1 MKKMLFLLVVFSS
14 ALVIV
19 GSVPAGAAGPAT
31 VSGYISCSTIAKGG
45 ATPSD
50 ADAVRKCL
58 DKGGVTVIVLDHT
71 HQVLTID
78 NPDAVKGH
86 EGHRVL
92 LTGDISAGA
101 IHVYSLRII

>member
-1 MKKMLFLLVVFSS
+1 MKKLIFLLV
-14 ALVIV
+14 ALSLFRV
-19 GSVPAGAAGPAT
+19 GLVRAGAAGTAT
-31 VSGYISCSTIAKGG
+31 VSGYISCSTLAKG

-50 ADAVRKCL
+50 GDTVRKCV
-58 DKGGVTVIVLDHT
+58 DKGGLTVIIVDDT

-92 LTGDISAGA
+92 LTGDINAGI

>member
-1 MKKMLFLLVVFSS
+1 MKKMLLLVVFSLFFI
-14 ALVIV
+14 AI
-19 GSVPAGAAGPAT
+19 GSVPADAGGPAT

-50 ADAVRKCL
+50 GDAVRKCL
-58 DKGGVTVIVLDHT
+58 EKGGDTVIVVDNT
-71 HQVLTID
+71 RTVLIID
-78 NPDAVKGH
+78 NPDSVKGH

-92 LTGDISAGA
+92 LTGDITAGT